1 MITAPGDKIVNSYLS
16 FLFSFAPGVRSW
28 VVYLSIFSTFFP
40 MNISY
45 FYNNEY

>member
-16 FLFSFAPGVRSW
+16 FLFSFAPVRPW

-45 FYNNEY
+45 LYNKEY